1 MKRTVTVIC
10 LIVAIFLLSSCEPL
24 FTTYGEIVHD
34 AVKEHYSSYEILS
47 LIRIEKN
54 GKPTLYNLCV
64 VDDSQNGIDVLW
76 MSSSKNGT
84 DDYKMESSIIADNI
98 ELNKEHSITN
108 KKQDLTVEYLV
119 CEKKDIPDS
128 VLQKEKI
135 KFDGNVLYFCI
146 INIDSQTNWL
156 NS

>member
-1 MKRTVTVIC
+1 MNKSVIAVC
-10 LIVAIFLLSSCEPL
+10 LIVAILLLCSCEPL

-54 GKPTLYNLCV
+54 GTPTLYNFCV
-64 VDDSQNGIDVLW
+64 IDDSQNGIDVLW
-76 MSSSKNGT
+76 MSTSKKEN
-84 DDYKMESSIIADNI
+84 DDYSMESTIIADNI
-98 ELNKEHSITN
+98 ELNKEYLITS

-146 INIDSQTNWL
+146 INIDSQTN
-156 NS
+156 

>member
-47 LIRIEKN
+47 LIRIKKN

-135 KFDGNVLYFCI
+135 KFDGNILYFCI
-146 INIDSQTNWL
+146 ISIDIQTN
-156 NS
+156 

>member
-1 MKRTVTVIC
+1 MKKSVIAVC
-10 LIVAIFLLSSCEPL
+10 LIVAILLLCSCEPL

-76 MSSSKNGT
+76 MYSSKNEN
-84 DDYKMESSIIADNI
+84 DDYSMESTVIEDNI
-98 ELNKEHSITN
+98 ELNKEYSITS

-135 KFDGNVLYFCI
+135 KFDGDVLYFCI
-146 INIDSQTNWL
+146 INIGSQTN
-156 NS
+156 

>member
-64 VDDSQNGIDVLW
+64 VNDSQNGIDVLW

-108 KKQDLTVEYLV
+108 QKQDLTVEYLV

-135 KFDGNVLYFCI
+135 KIDGNILYFCI
-146 INIDSQTNWL
+146 ISIDIQTN
-156 NS
+156 

>member
-24 FTTYGEIVHD
+24 FTTYGEIVHN

-64 VDDSQNGIDVLW
+64 VNDSQNGIDVLW

-98 ELNKEHSITN
+98 ELNKEHSITS

-135 KFDGNVLYFCI
+135 KIDGNILYFCI
-146 INIDSQTNWL
+146 ISIDIQTN
-156 NS
+156 

>member
-54 GKPTLYNLCV
+54 GKPTLYNLCI

-84 DDYKMESSIIADNI
+84 DDYKMESSTIADNI

-146 INIDSQTNWL
+146 INIDSQTN
-156 NS
+156 

>member
-1 MKRTVTVIC
+1 MKKSVIAVC
-10 LIVAIFLLSSCEPL
+10 LIVVILLLCSCEPL

-54 GKPTLYNLCV
+54 GTPTLYNFCV
-64 VDDSQNGIDVLW
+64 IDDSQNGIDVLW
-76 MSSSKNGT
+76 MSTSKNEN
-84 DDYKMESSIIADNI
+84 DDYSMESTIIADNI
-98 ELNKEHSITN
+98 ELNKEYSITS

-146 INIDSQTNWL
+146 INIDSQTTD
-156 NS
+156 

>member
-47 LIRIEKN
+47 LIRIEEN

-108 KKQDLTVEYLV
+108 EKQDLTVEYLV

-135 KFDGNVLYFCI
+135 KFDGNILYFCI
-146 INIDSQTNWL
+146 ISIDIQTNWL

>member
-1 MKRTVTVIC
+1 MKKSVIAIC
-10 LIVAIFLLSSCEPL
+10 LIVAILLLCSCEPL

-54 GKPTLYNLCV
+54 GTPTLYNFCV
-64 VDDSQNGIDVLW
+64 IDDSQNGIDVLW
-76 MSSSKNGT
+76 MSTSENEN
-84 DDYKMESSIIADNI
+84 DDCSMESTIIADNI
-98 ELNKEHSITN
+98 ELNKEYSTTS

-146 INIDSQTNWL
+146 INIDSQTTD
-156 NS
+156 

>member
-1 MKRTVTVIC
+1 MKKSVIAVC
-10 LIVAIFLLSSCEPL
+10 LIVVILLLCSCEPL
-24 FTTYGEIVHD
+24 FTTYGEIVHN

-47 LIRIEKN
+47 LIQIEKN

-64 VDDSQNGIDVLW
+64 VDDLQNGIDVLW

-146 INIDSQTNWL
+146 INIDSQTN
-156 NS
+156 

>member
-24 FTTYGEIVHD
+24 FTTYGEIVHN

-76 MSSSKNGT
+76 MSSSKNET

-108 KKQDLTVEYLV
+108 KEQDLTVEYLV

-146 INIDSQTNWL
+146 INIDSQTN
-156 NS
+156 

>member
-10 LIVAIFLLSSCEPL
+10 LIVAICLLSSCEPL

-47 LIRIEKN
+47 LIPIEKN

-64 VDDSQNGIDVLW
+64 VNDSQNGIDVLW
-76 MSSSKNGT
+76 MSSSKNET

-98 ELNKEHSITN
+98 EFNKKHSITN

-146 INIDSQTNWL
+146 INIDSQTN
-156 NS
+156 